1 MNSGVFSINIGYF
14 LGSFYSLI
22 SKFKKKK
29 KALIL
34 DESMDVNNN
43 QASVL
48 HF

>member
-22 SKFKKKK
+22 SKLKKK